1 MESEL
6 RLVHYPTNV
15 YYKMSISTHC
25 QTRVEARVRWGERGS
40 PPTDFYS
47 EDSNPLS
54 RIHSYS
60 IHTNTNFH
68 MTAITYTVAPA
79 RNSSFIEDIDFN
91 STNAVRVQLK
101 NQSVYEYQVTAE
113 AITELLNPV
122 VSFGKWFNK
131 YCGWFTLVDELSSAL
146 SPKNTNS
153 N

>member
-1 MESEL
+1 
-6 RLVHYPTNV
+6 
-15 YYKMSISTHC
+15 
-25 QTRVEARVRWGERGS
+25 
-40 PPTDFYS
+40 
-47 EDSNPLS
+47 
-54 RIHSYS
+54 
-60 IHTNTNFH
+60 

-131 YCGWFTLVDELSSAL
+131 YCG
-146 SPKNTNS
+146 
-153 N
+153 